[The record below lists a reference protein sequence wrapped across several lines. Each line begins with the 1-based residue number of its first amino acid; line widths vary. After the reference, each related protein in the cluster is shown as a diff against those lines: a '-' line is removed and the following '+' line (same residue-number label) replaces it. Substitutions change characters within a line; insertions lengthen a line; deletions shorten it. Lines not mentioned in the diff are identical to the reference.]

1 MEINEIKK
9 LALDIK
15 FELSDEEA
23 SDIQN
28 DFVLLEKKLALLD
41 VINTDGVEEMIY
53 PFDIE
58 TSYLRE
64 DEVSDVLSVED
75 SLSNVSKTKQNH
87 VVVPKVV
94 K

>member
-53 PFDIE
+53 PFDVE

-75 SLSNVSKTKQNH
+75 ALSNVSKTKQNH

>member
-9 LALDIK
+9 LALDLK

-53 PFDIE
+53 PFDVE

-75 SLSNVSKTKQNH
+75 ALSNVSKTKQNH

>member
-75 SLSNVSKTKQNH
+75 ALSNVSKTKQNH